1 MLGMNIDYSK
11 FQPYT
16 RDVARIVDKITL
28 TTSKQIGFPQAF
40 TKKNNVHDYEGV
52 LLYWHPDQKVV
63 AVRFTNDMSPKAVMK
78 LVKSDRYGAYV
89 SVSTFLATY
98 GIDPKKYQRRYDY
111 ESVDPALFSLDT
123 TDPMFIFQLI
133 ELNKEVQSENS

>member
-1 MLGMNIDYSK
+1 MNIDYSK

-16 RDVARIVDKITL
+16 REMTRVIDKITL

-40 TKKNNVHDYEGV
+40 TKKHSLLDYEGV
-52 LLYWHPDQKVV
+52 LLYWNPEQKAV
-63 AVRFTNDMSPKAVMK
+63 AVRFTNDMDTKGVMK

-98 GIDPKKYQRRYDY
+98 SIDPKEYQRRYDY
-111 ESVDPALFSLDT
+111 DQVGPALFGLDT
-123 TDPMFIFQLI
+123 QDPIFVFVLKPLLKP
-133 ELNKEVQSENS
+133 EDSL

>member
-1 MLGMNIDYSK
+1 MNLDYSK

-40 TKKNNVHDYEGV
+40 TKKNSVHDYEGV
-52 LLYWHPDQKVV
+52 LLYWNPEQKAV
-63 AVRFTNDMSPKAVMK
+63 AVRFTNDMSPQGVMK

-98 GIDPKKYQRRYDY
+98 GIDPKAYQRRYDY
-111 ESVDPALFSLDT
+111 ESVQPALFSLET
-123 TDPMFIFQLI
+123 TDPMFVFQLI
-133 ELNKEVQSENS
+133 ELNKEVPSEVS

>member
-1 MLGMNIDYSK
+1 MHIDYSK

-16 RDVARIVDKITL
+16 HEMTRVIDKITL

-40 TKKNNVHDYEGV
+40 AKKHALLDYEGV
-52 LLYWHPDQKVV
+52 LLYWNDEQKVI
-63 AVRFTNDMSPKAVMK
+63 AVRFTNDMDEKGVMK

-98 GIDPKKYQRRYDY
+98 SIDPKKYQRRYDY
-111 ESVDPALFSLDT
+111 EQAKPELFGLDT
-123 TDPMFIFQLI
+123 KDPVFVFQLLPLTMP
-133 ELNKEVQSENS
+133 EEGL

>member
-1 MLGMNIDYSK
+1 MNIDYSK

-40 TKKNNVHDYEGV
+40 TKKNNIHDYEGV
-52 LLYWHPDQKVV
+52 LLYWHPDIKAI

-98 GIDPKKYQRRYDY
+98 GIDPKVYQRRYDY
-111 ESVDPALFSLDT
+111 EVLDPSLLSLDT
-123 TDPMFIFQLI
+123 TDPIFVFQLVDI
-133 ELNKEVQSENS
+133 NKEVANEIS